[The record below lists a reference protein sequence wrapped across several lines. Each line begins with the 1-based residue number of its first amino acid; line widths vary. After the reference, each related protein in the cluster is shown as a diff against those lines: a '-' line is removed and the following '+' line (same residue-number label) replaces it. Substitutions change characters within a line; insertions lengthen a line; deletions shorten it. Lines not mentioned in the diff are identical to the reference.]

1 MRNKGA
7 ASALKLG
14 TGDYQVLFNQDVTGC
29 IYQATLG
36 GPTTGVVV
44 GQITAAQRANIA
56 TGVRVFVTNSAG
68 TANQDSAFFVA
79 VFC

>member
-56 TGVRVFVTNSAG
+56 TGVHVFTTNSAG
-68 TANQDSAFFVA
+68 AAQDSAFFLA